1 MNTSGDGRAEES
13 RRDSLGGLPR
23 DLGQDLPDAQPR
35 TKYDN
40 PAVAITVKVSEQK
53 HRDAT
58 FKSPDVQAARDAR
71 AATTTTFK
79 GVDWSDYVRG
89 GGETLG
95 IVDAPSTKK
104 RLDAGIPAPSAARQ
118 RGTKSGREGTQAG
131 ASKVRSPFKRAV
143 GIVSPQKKKQCE
155 GGD

>member
-40 PAVAITVKVSEQK
+40 PAVAITVVASEQK

-58 FKSPDVQAARDAR
+58 FKTPDVPVARDAR
-71 AATTTTFK
+71 AATATTMK
-79 GVDWSDYVRG
+79 GLDWSDYVRG
-89 GGETLG
+89 GGKTLD

-104 RLDAGIPAPSAARQ
+104 RPTAKTPPSTGPKARDSARRAAPRQ
-118 RGTKSGREGTQAG
+118 YGKSPP
-131 ASKVRSPFKRAV
+131 KVS
-143 GIVSPQKKKQCE
+143 E
-155 GGD
+155 D